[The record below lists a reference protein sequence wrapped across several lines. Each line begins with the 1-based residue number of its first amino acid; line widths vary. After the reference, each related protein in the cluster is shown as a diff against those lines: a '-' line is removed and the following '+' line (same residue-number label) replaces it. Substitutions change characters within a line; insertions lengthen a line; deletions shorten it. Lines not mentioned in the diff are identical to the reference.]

1 MSQKLR
7 RSMLFVPG
15 NNPGMVRDAGIYGAD
30 SVIFDLEDAIPV
42 AEKDAARFLV
52 QEALLSLT
60 FGSAELLV
68 RINGL
73 DTPFAVPDMKAIVST
88 GRAAIRLPKAECA
101 QDILH
106 CAAVIEDIEQ
116 ENQME
121 VGSTKIVAAIES
133 AKGVLNAKEI
143 AHSSK
148 RLVALALAAED
159 YSADLKTARSKEGTE
174 LLFGRNMILHAAR
187 SAGIDA
193 IDSVFSDANDEEG
206 LRTETAFVKQL
217 GFDGKSVINPRQIR
231 PIHEVFTPTAAE
243 IEKAIHIVD
252 AFERAQECGSGIVS
266 MNGKMVDRPVVLR
279 AMRVL
284 DLIGPVAVLK
294 ARESQ

>member
-7 RSMLFVPG
+7 RTMLFVPG

-30 SVIFDLEDAIPV
+30 SVIFDLEDAIPL

-52 QEALLSLT
+52 REALLSIT
-60 FGSAELLV
+60 FGPAELLV
-68 RINGL
+68 RINGM
-73 DTPFAVPDMKAIVST
+73 DTPFAVADMRAVVST
-88 GRAAIRLPKAECA
+88 GRAAVRLPKTECA
-101 QDILH
+101 QDILD
-106 CAAVIEDIEQ
+106 CAAVIEEIER
-116 ENQME
+116 ENGME
-121 VGSTKIVAAIES
+121 VGSTNIVAAIES
-133 AKGVLNAKEI
+133 ARGVLNAKEI
-143 AHSSK
+143 AHASK

-159 YSADLKTARSKEGTE
+159 YTADLKTARSKDGTE
-174 LLFGRNMILHAAR
+174 LLFGRSMILHAAR

-206 LRTETAFVKQL
+206 LRAETMLVKQL

-231 PIHEVFTPTAAE
+231 PIHEVFAPTAAE
-243 IEKAIHIVD
+243 IEKAINIVD
-252 AFERAQECGSGIVS
+252 AFEHAQEHGSGIVS

-284 DLIGPVAVLK
+284 DLIGPIAVLK

>member
-73 DTPFAVPDMKAIVST
+73 DTPFAVLDMKAIVST
-88 GRAAIRLPKAECA
+88 GRAAIRLPKTECA

-106 CAAVIEDIEQ
+106 CAAVIEDIER

-243 IEKAIHIVD
+243 IEKAIRIVD
-252 AFERAQECGSGIVS
+252 AFERAQERGSGIVS